1 MDLHSLHSGPAP
13 GHLCKSKSQI
23 ERSVSI
29 KINNEACVRA
39 TTNQHNPALV
49 VGPLCSV
56 GQDHQEGQ
64 DPSVLSLDV
73 AFDETS

>member
-1 MDLHSLHSGPAP
+1 MC
-13 GHLCKSKSQI
+13 GHLCSSKAQTDKRHVVGI
-23 ERSVSI
+23 HINTVS
-29 KINNEACVRA
+29 VRA

-49 VGPLCSV
+49 VGSLCSV

-64 DPSVLSLDV
+64 GQGPSVLSLDV